1 MLAAVI
7 GAASST
13 QAQQGLSTLSVPRHA
28 NPEASSSIK
37 SNVTIAQVSQGEVGN
52 TPSQD
57 QPAPAK
63 VTDVVKIGTRLIPS
77 DVTSADT
84 ILAKVQSHEWAGRQS
99 ATLYVR
105 NIPVLTFLGEKAS
118 KSETVKIGVT
128 APPASKEAQ
137 TQPSASAIATGTNN
151 KSSVATA
158 SSSEADD
165 PVSLATTVAAQLN
178 QLTLSPGTRNITV
191 HWVKQS
197 QAASAQSGQYE
208 VRVDGKPL
216 VALNQQVVLAGQSRQ
231 TEANALQATN
241 RLRRLLGSATPLT
254 AVADKPKPVQAGV
267 QQVALGPV
275 RFSLNGVASWYGP
288 GFHGNLSANG
298 EIYNQ
303 YAMTAAH
310 KTLPFGTKIRVTNL
324 ANGRSVVVRI
334 NDRGPYI
341 GDRIID
347 LSLGAA
353 EVIGMTGAGVA
364 RVQLDILN

>member
-13 QAQQGLSTLSVPRHA
+13 QAQQGLSTISVPRHA
-28 NPEASSSIK
+28 NPQASSNVK
-37 SNVTIAQVSQGEVGN
+37 SNVTIAQVSQGEVQK
-52 TPSQD
+52 TAPQD
-57 QPAPAK
+57 QPPPTNT
-63 VTDVVKIGTRLIPS
+63 TDVVKVGTRLIPS
-77 DVTSADT
+77 DVTSADA

-105 NIPVLTFLGEKAS
+105 NIPVLTFLGGRVS
-118 KSETVKIGVT
+118 KSETVKLGVT

-137 TQPSASAIATGTNN
+137 AQRSASAVATGNN
-151 KSSVATA
+151 KSLSATA

-178 QLTLSPGTRNITV
+178 QLTLSPGKGNVTV
-191 HWVKQS
+191 HWV
-197 QAASAQSGQYE
+197 AASKATATQSGQYE
-208 VRVDGKPL
+208 IRIDGKPL
-216 VALNQQVVLAGQSRQ
+216 VALNQKVVLAGQAQQS
-231 TEANALQATN
+231 EANALQATN
-241 RLRRLLGSATPLT
+241 RLRRLLGNATPLT
-254 AVADKPKPVQAGV
+254 TVANKPKQNQAGV

-303 YAMTAAH
+303 YALTAAH
-310 KTLPFGTKIRVTNL
+310 KTLPFGTKIKVTNL
-324 ANGRSVVVRI
+324 NNGRSVVVRV
-334 NDRGPYI
+334 NDRGPYV

-353 EVIGMTGAGVA
+353 EVIGMMGSGVA
-364 RVQLDILN
+364 PVQLDILN